1 MKSELLFKLCTLFV
15 FAQLIRKQRVQK
27 SNQFTFSD
35 LAVFPKAEQDHAQLI
50 VIFLVLVLLAAQTA
64 VTAQETRQTSGAE
77 TTYAASDERSG
88 NPLFEGWYADP
99 EGVVFGD
106 EYWIFPTWSAPY
118 DEQTFLD
125 AFSSKDLVN
134 WTKHPKVLTTEA
146 VPWVK
151 YALWAPA
158 ILRHDGRYYLFFSGN
173 DIQNNDETG
182 GIGVA
187 VSDRPEG
194 PYRDALGRPLIDR
207 IVHGAQP
214 IDQFVFR
221 DDDGEYYMYYGGWG
235 HCNMVRLAPDL
246 LSVIPFED
254 GETFKEITPEN
265 YVEGPFMLKRQGK
278 YYFMWSEGG
287 WGGPDYSVAYAIA
300 DSPFGPFK
308 RVGKILQQD
317 PEVATGAGHHSVIRI
332 PGKDEWYIVYHR
344 RPLGE
349 TDMNHRQTCIDR
361 MEFDDDGFIKPVK
374 ITFGGIEPV
383 RIGK

>member
-1 MKSELLFKLCTLFV
+1 MKRLYRSGAALF
-15 FAQLIRKQRVQK
+15 
-27 SNQFTFSD
+27 
-35 LAVFPKAEQDHAQLI
+35 
-50 VIFLVLVLLAAQTA
+50 VLLAAQTA

-125 AFSSKDLVN
+125 AFSSKDLVR
-134 WTKHPKVLTTEA
+134 WTKHPRIVSTDEIRWIRRA
-146 VPWVK
+146 M
-151 YALWAPA
+151 WAPA
-158 ILRHDGRYYLFFSGN
+158 AIHANGKYYLFFSGN
-173 DIQNNDETG
+173 DIQNDHEYG

-187 VSDRPEG
+187 VADRPEG

-246 LSVIPFED
+246 LSIVPFED
-254 GETFKEITPEN
+254 GETCKEVTPEN

-317 PEVATGAGHHSVIRI
+317 PGVATGAGHHSVIRI

>member
-1 MKSELLFKLCTLFV
+1 M
-15 FAQLIRKQRVQK
+15 
-27 SNQFTFSD
+27 
-35 LAVFPKAEQDHAQLI
+35 
-50 VIFLVLVLLAAQTA
+50 
-64 VTAQETRQTSGAE
+64 
-77 TTYAASDERSG
+77 
-88 NPLFEGWYADP
+88 
-99 EGVVFGD
+99 
-106 EYWIFPTWSAPY
+106 
-118 DEQTFLD
+118 
-125 AFSSKDLVN
+125 
-134 WTKHPKVLTTEA
+134 LTTEA

-173 DIQNNDETG
+173 DIQNDHEYG

-187 VSDRPEG
+187 VADRPEG

-254 GETFKEITPEN
+254 GETCKEITPEN

-300 DSPFGPFK
+300 DSPFGPFE

-317 PEVATGAGHHSVIRI
+317 PGVATGAGHHSVIRI

-344 RPLGE
+344 RPLGD

-361 MEFDDDGFIKPVK
+361 MEFDDEGFIKPVK
-374 ITFGGIEPV
+374 ITFGGIKPV

>member
-1 MKSELLFKLCTLFV
+1 MKRLYRSGAAL
-15 FAQLIRKQRVQK
+15 
-27 SNQFTFSD
+27 
-35 LAVFPKAEQDHAQLI
+35 
-50 VIFLVLVLLAAQTA
+50 LVLLAAQTA
-64 VTAQETRQTSGAE
+64 VMAQETRQTSGAG

-125 AFSSKDLVN
+125 AFSSKDLVR
-134 WTKHPKVLTTEA
+134 WTKHPRIVSTNEIRWIRRA
-146 VPWVK
+146 M
-151 YALWAPA
+151 WAPA
-158 ILRHDGRYYLFFSGN
+158 AIHANGKYYLFFSGN

-187 VSDRPEG
+187 VADRPEG